1 MRNSQGLRKAQ
12 RCTLPLLQKGF
23 TSVEYVVV
31 TGVVISALFLPF
43 PGSQGM
49 SAVGLLL
56 AGLRNFQMHTT
67 FLLSLP

>member
-1 MRNSQGLRKAQ
+1 MTKKRVLRANCQFKFKHQ
-12 RCTLPLLQKGF
+12 LGF
-23 TSVEYVVV
+23 TSVEYAMVTLVVF
-31 TGVVISALFLPF
+31 GALFLPF

-49 SAVGLLL
+49 TAVGMLL